1 MIESCRN
8 KGGRGKILVLD
19 FEMQRLCA
27 VHETSTASLANFR
40 VFFVTSLPKRETL
53 LCKRCKY
60 HNFSNKKIFA
70 YFQDVRCSSFILSQF
85 FFSKALFRSLLQKR
99 WFVLVGKPLLSRFSN
114 RDKRSIF
121 FSVPIFSIVF
131 LFRLYFYISIK
142 LMYWNSVCKISTNIY
157 IYIYIVT
164 YIIFVLDSFHI

>member
-27 VHETSTASLANFR
+27 VHETYTASLANFR

-85 FFSKALFRSLLQKR
+85 FSLRPCLDHYYRNATTETLICPGWETSVVPVSQLGTPGQDKR
-99 WFVLVGKPLLSRFSN
+99 GVLLSRVWQPGPKATFC
-114 RDKRSIF
+114 
-121 FSVPIFSIVF
+121 PG
-131 LFRLYFYISIK
+131 
-142 LMYWNSVCKISTNIY
+142 W
-157 IYIYIVT
+157 
-164 YIIFVLDSFHI
+164 